1 MSIIVIDRDFLNHD
15 QTGSCES
22 IVFIKGRKEEWKGM
36 QIRFFAS
43 TILYRRLFIQVL
55 SLKRTFSLVP
65 YVCLYLERGTE
76 KRTTTTPTTT
86 TTTPQMNICDNICDD
101 DDLVIYY
108 YTYM

>member
-1 MSIIVIDRDFLNHD
+1 MSIIVIHRDFLNHD

-22 IVFIKGRKEEWKGM
+22 IVFIKGRKKEWKGM

-43 TILYRRLFIQVL
+43 TILYRRLCIQVL

-76 KRTTTTPTTT
+76 KRTT
-86 TTTPQMNICDNICDD
+86 
-101 DDLVIYY
+101 LHVIMLLFCCCSGGGGLIHCGL
-108 YTYM
+108 TRIP